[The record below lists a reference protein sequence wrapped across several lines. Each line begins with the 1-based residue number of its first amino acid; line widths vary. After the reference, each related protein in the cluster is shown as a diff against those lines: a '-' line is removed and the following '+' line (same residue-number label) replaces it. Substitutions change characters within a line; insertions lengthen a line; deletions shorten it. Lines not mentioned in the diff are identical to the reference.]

1 MKQIA
6 RPISFDDLHKLP
18 EGTEFT
24 ACFTDTVKRNLQPV
38 ILKKRDARNWA
49 ERALD
54 GIQILGTDQGGVPH
68 AILKG
73 TAVFSLTA
81 HPAEQGSTEPERATG
96 LCREQSRPELG
107 WAIRRIANVTA
118 DSVTLNDG
126 VSFCSPCFEGAA
138 VGDTWAVFH
147 EAGGACF
154 GQVRQAVLLDPARPA
169 VNPDWTA
176 EELTVIQKLAAEK
189 DMPPSQVLR
198 QALRCYQESIEGY
211 SLFCAEIPRILG
223 QHDVSAYATE
233 AFISAA
239 RRAFRLSPHPPVQP

>member
-6 RPISFDDLHKLP
+6 SLISFDELHKLP

-24 ACFTDTVKRNLQPV
+24 ACFTDTVKQALPPV
-38 ILKKRDARNWA
+38 ILKKRDARNYA

-54 GIQILGTDQGGVPH
+54 GVQILGTDRDGVPH

-73 TAVFSLTA
+73 TAVFSLTVYS
-81 HPAEQGSTEPERATG
+81 AEQGSTESEHTLG

-107 WAIRRIANVTA
+107 WAIRRITNATA

-126 VSFCSPCFEGAA
+126 VNFCSPCFEGAA

-154 GQVRQAVLLDPARPA
+154 GQVRRAVLLDPVRPTLSGPA
-169 VNPDWTA
+169 GHPGERT
-176 EELTVIQKLAAEK
+176 
-189 DMPPSQVLR
+189 
-198 QALRCYQESIEGY
+198 EG
-211 SLFCAEIPRILG
+211 
-223 QHDVSAYATE
+223 Q
-233 AFISAA
+233 
-239 RRAFRLSPHPPVQP
+239 